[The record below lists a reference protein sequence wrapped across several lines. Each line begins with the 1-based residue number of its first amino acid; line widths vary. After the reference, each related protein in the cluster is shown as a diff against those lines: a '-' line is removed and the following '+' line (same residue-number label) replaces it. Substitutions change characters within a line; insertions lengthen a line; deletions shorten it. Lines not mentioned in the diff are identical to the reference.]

1 MIAVNV
7 FLPTMK
13 GTKLS
18 FMRDVL
24 ADKKLHLKQNE
35 VIRLDI
41 PGYQELSV
49 KNLYEDA
56 MKDPVLTKYL
66 PTKEQLS
73 NKLPEREFFFGILCT
88 LRKQYMKDIIHAAS
102 SKRFKVGEDDPKKQ
116 GIAITDGWFELLN
129 KHPYHSSKRH
139 VVNLVEKPGT
149 GIFLM
154 KEHAKLYK
162 A

>member
-1 MIAVNV
+1 MIVVNV

-18 FMRDVL
+18 FMREVL
-24 ADKKLHLKQNE
+24 ADKKLHLNQNE

-66 PTKEQLS
+66 PTKE
-73 NKLPEREFFFGILCT
+73 
-88 LRKQYMKDIIHAAS
+88 
-102 SKRFKVGEDDPKKQ
+102 
-116 GIAITDGWFELLN
+116 
-129 KHPYHSSKRH
+129 
-139 VVNLVEKPGT
+139 
-149 GIFLM
+149 
-154 KEHAKLYK
+154 
-162 A
+162 